1 MATVSVRSKKDA
13 AHTRTARPL
22 HPQTPVRV
30 WPARWGSE
38 RKGKVLGLE
47 SPSYRNTQASRVR
60 KCPGA
65 AAGMPPPT
73 EALQHTRTRGLPSA
87 ARHQTPNTEHR
98 TPNTEHQTTNYEH
111 RTDAFPCATSRLHV
125 RQSACKVTRQRC
137 TTGLGLKPWW
147 PHSCP
152 FVVQIPPLAIIREN
166 PCQSVAKKKALA
178 LHLSSRLHV

>member
-65 AAGMPPPT
+65 AAGMPPTT

-98 TPNTEHQTTNYEH
+98 T
-111 RTDAFPCATSRLHV
+111 DAFPCATSRPHV
-125 RQSACKVTRQRC
+125 RQSTCKVTRQRC
-137 TTGLGLKPWW
+137 TTGFGLKPWW

-152 FVVQIPPLAIIREN
+152 FVVQIPPLAIIRVN
-166 PCQSVAKKKALA
+166 PCQSVARKTSVA
-178 LHLSSRLHV
+178 LHSPSRLRGFA